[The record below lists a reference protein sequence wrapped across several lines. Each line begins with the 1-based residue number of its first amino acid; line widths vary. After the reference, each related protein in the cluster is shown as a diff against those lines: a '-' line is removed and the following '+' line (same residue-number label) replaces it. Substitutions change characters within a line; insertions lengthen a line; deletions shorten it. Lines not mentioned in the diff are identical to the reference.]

1 MELATR
7 FLGIPAGSCLLLGP
21 RGTGKSTW
29 LTHMLPDALRI
40 DLLKPDV
47 YRELAARPERLS
59 ALAEA
64 TPPGSTVIVDEVQR
78 VPELLNV
85 VHGLIESPARRRFVL
100 TGSSARKLRR
110 GGVDLLAG
118 RATLRTMHPF
128 MAGEWPG
135 FDLDSA
141 LRLGLVPLVRAA
153 ADPEDTLRAYA
164 TLYLE
169 REVQAEGWARNVGA
183 FARFLEAISFSHA
196 HVLNLA
202 NVARECQVER
212 KTAAG
217 YLGVLED
224 LLLSFRLP
232 VFTTRAARATVAHPK
247 FYLFDT
253 GIFRALRPSGP
264 LDRDAGFVEGD
275 ALEGLVAQHLR
286 AWLAYSAHKAERTT
300 GAHPATSKSISSSTA
315 RRASGPSKS
324 RTPGASVQKTC
335 ARSGHFAATIPRP
348 PHTSSIVALTAWSST
363 AFAVCPSSSS
373 CAPCTP
379 ATRLNAD
386 PRCRPGVHRPT
397 HRAARVLTL
406 AEHARSTAGLIQGFA
421 RGCPG
426 VACHY
431 NRWQAARVQRRS
443 SSVQPMARTT
453 WVPRRKS

>member
-286 AWLAYSAHKAERTT
+286 AWLAYSAHKAELYYW
-300 GAHPATSKSISSSTA
+300 G
-315 RRASGPSKS
+315 
-324 RTPGASVQKTC
+324 TPGNLEVDFIVYGEAGFWAIEVKNTGRVRPEDLR
-335 ARSGHFAATIPRP
+335 ALRAFRRDYPEAATYLLYRGADRLVIDGIRCLPVEQFLR
-348 PHTSSIVALTAWSST
+348 ALH
-363 AFAVCPSSSS
+363 
-373 CAPCTP
+373 
-379 ATRLNAD
+379 
-386 PRCRPGVHRPT
+386 PG
-397 HRAARVLTL
+397 
-406 AEHARSTAGLIQGFA
+406 HALER
-421 RGCPG
+421 
-426 VACHY
+426 
-431 NRWQAARVQRRS
+431 
-443 SSVQPMARTT
+443 
-453 WVPRRKS
+453 